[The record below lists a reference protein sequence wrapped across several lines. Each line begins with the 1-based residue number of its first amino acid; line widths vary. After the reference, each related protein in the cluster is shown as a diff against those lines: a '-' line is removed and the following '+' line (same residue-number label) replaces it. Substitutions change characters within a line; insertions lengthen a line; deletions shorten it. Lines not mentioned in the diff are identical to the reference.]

1 MNKAATDLTR
11 LGDALEQAAAR
22 NLETQAPPRRRS
34 KRLVAILAIPARMK
48 AIHCPMLRIYLQT
61 PLAPAIHHARRPR

>member
-22 NLETQAPPRRRS
+22 NLDAPARPRRRS
-34 KRLVAILAIPARMK
+34 KRLVAILAIPASSS
-48 AIHCPMLRIYLQT
+48 
-61 PLAPAIHHARRPR
+61 